1 MKFPDHSEYAHSID
15 DFLLEEK
22 LPWAENPS
30 VILVTFRVMEE
41 HGVVYKIVSVG
52 RKHTTMVSIMSELQP
67 SKYFI
72 LDGVGGLMGELMNM
86 SIMFG
91 IHEVEYSKKDFV
103 LEYTVWLNRLE
114 PGQESNID
122 ADMVERLSR
131 KICDND
137 TYDDNP

>member
-1 MKFPDHSEYAHSID
+1 MLMKFPDYSDYAHSID

-30 VILVTFRVMEE
+30 VVLVSFRVVGE
-41 HGVVYKIVSVG
+41 HGVYKTVSVG

-67 SKYFI
+67 SRYFI
-72 LDGVGGLMGELMNM
+72 LDGAGGLMGELMDM

-91 IHEVEYSKKDFV
+91 IHKVEYSKKDFV

-114 PGQESNID
+114 QGQESNID
-122 ADMVERLSR
+122 AEMVEKFSEKVLG
-131 KICDND
+131 K
-137 TYDDNP
+137 